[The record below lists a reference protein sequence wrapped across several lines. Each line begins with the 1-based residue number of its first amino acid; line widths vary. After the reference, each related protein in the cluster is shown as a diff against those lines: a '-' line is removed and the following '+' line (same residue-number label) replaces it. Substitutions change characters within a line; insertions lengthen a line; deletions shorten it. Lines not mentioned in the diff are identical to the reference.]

1 MSGPRNN
8 DGRWVRPLDAGLSRK
23 SPKTIPRPT
32 SECSPWAPID
42 KKLSHLQAQAS
53 AKIPIL
59 LNTPTHNQ
67 PNTHLSSSLHS
78 KDRQRW
84 QREPQFTHL
93 GLSLTGN
100 IGDHLSRGSQK
111 QNSKTV
117 VTRVYATAVIN
128 KISLV
133 TDAKTSSYRICWWRK
148 RI

>member
-1 MSGPRNN
+1 MRACP
-8 DGRWVRPLDAGLSRK
+8 GRARKQFPSQQVDVAPGLLL
-23 SPKTIPRPT
+23 I
-32 SECSPWAPID
+32 
-42 KKLSHLQAQAS
+42 KKLGHLQAQAS

-78 KDRQRW
+78 KDRRRW

-111 QNSKTV
+111 QNSKTM
-117 VTRVYATAVIN
+117 VTRVYATAVIK

-133 TDAKTSSYRICWWRK
+133 TNAKTSSYGICWWGK
-148 RI
+148 RIQKEGPNQRNGNKIN